1 MLHVLSDY
9 LQAWFQNSKSQKKKI
24 DVMTIQASSIQQNVK
39 QVQLER

>member
-1 MLHVLSDY
+1 MLHVLREY